1 MIYLELFSGG
11 SVARQSVKE
20 LGLPVTKWYSSE
32 INKYAIQIA
41 NDNHDDLIHLGS
53 VEGVLDKL
61 VSHKDIDVIFCGS
74 PCQGFSVAGK
84 QLNFEH
90 EQSKLFFTFLDIY
103 KAIYTAN
110 PNVKLLFE
118 NVKMKK
124 EWEQIILSKLQEI
137 NPKLKLHIIDSALV
151 SAQRRVRMYIT
162 DIEFVLPE
170 DGGIVLKDIIEC
182 GCVDRNK
189 SYCLDANYWKGGN
202 LKMYFEKSR
211 RQLVFGDGCHQVGVA
226 DLKGYDIIKRV
237 YSIHGK
243 CPTLTTMQGGHR
255 EPKILCNSASI
266 TGRRLD
272 SNGVRKDDDTSLPIV
287 QTLEVSDSGK
297 SRCLSTLTKDTVVSP
312 LPKGRYPDAYG
323 EHKLHWRKLT
333 VKECCRLQTLPDD
346 YCKSVSNSQGY
357 KMLGNGWNNETIKC
371 ILKGLTTENK
381 FGNSKKYETMERS

>member
-20 LGLPVTKWYSSE
+20 LGLPVTRWYSSE
-32 INKYAIQIA
+32 INKYPIQIA
-41 NDNHDDLIHLGS
+41 NDNHDDLIHLGG

-103 KAIYTAN
+103 KAIYNAN

-124 EWEQIILSKLQEI
+124 EREQIILSKLQEI

-162 DIEFVLPE
+162 DIEFDMPE
-170 DGGIVLKDIIEC
+170 DRGILLKDIIEC

-211 RQLVFGDGCHQVGVA
+211 RQLVFGDGCHQVGIA
-226 DLKGYDIIKRV
+226 DIKGYDIIKRV
-237 YSIHGK
+237 YSIEGK

-255 EPKILCNSASI
+255 EPKIVCGEKPLRSASI
-266 TGRRLD
+266 TGRRID

-287 QTLEVSDSGK
+287 QTLEVSDTDK
-297 SRCLSTLTKDTVVSP
+297 SRCLSTLTKDTVLSD

-323 EHKLHWRKLT
+323 EHSMRWRKLT

-371 ILKGLTTENK
+371 ILKGLTDDFK
-381 FGNSKKYETMERS
+381 WGRG

>member
-32 INKYAIQIA
+32 INKYPIQIA
-41 NDNHDDLIHLGS
+41 NDNHDDIIHLGD
-53 VEGVLDKL
+53 VRGVLDKL
-61 VSHKDIDVIFCGS
+61 VYHSEVDIIFCGS

-90 EQSKLFFTFLDIY
+90 EQSKLFFEFLKIY

-124 EWEQIILSKLQEI
+124 EWQDIILSKLQEI
-137 NPKLKLHIIDSALV
+137 NPKLSLHIIDSALV

-162 DIEFVLPE
+162 DIPFEMPE
-170 DGGIVLKDIIEC
+170 DRGIVLKDIIEC

-211 RQLVFGDGCHQVGVA
+211 RQLVFGDGCHQVGIA

-237 YSIHGK
+237 YSIEGK

-272 SNGVRKDDDTSLPIV
+272 SNGVRRDDDTSLPIV
-287 QTLEVSDSGK
+287 QTLEVSDTDK

-381 FGNSKKYETMERS
+381 FGN

>member
-20 LGLPVTKWYSSE
+20 LGLPVTRWYSSE
-32 INKYAIQIA
+32 INKYPIQIA
-41 NDNHDDLIHLGS
+41 NDNHDDLIHLGG
-53 VEGVLDKL
+53 VEGVLDRL
-61 VSHKDIDVIFCGS
+61 YSHNGIQTLKDIDVIFCGS

-103 KAIYTAN
+103 KAIYNAN

-137 NPKLKLHIIDSALV
+137 NPSLKLHIIDSALV

-162 DIEFVLPE
+162 DIEFDMPE
-170 DGGIVLKDIIEC
+170 DRGILLKDIIEC

-211 RQLVFGDGCHQVGVA
+211 RQLVFGDGCHQVGIA
-226 DLKGYDIIKRV
+226 DIKGYDIIKRV
-237 YSIHGK
+237 YSIEGK

-287 QTLEVSDSGK
+287 QTLEVSDTDK

-381 FGNSKKYETMERS
+381 FGN

>member
-20 LGLPVTKWYSSE
+20 LGLPVTRWYSSE
-32 INKYAIQIA
+32 INKYPIQIA
-41 NDNHDDLIHLGS
+41 NDNHDDLIHLGG
-53 VEGVLDKL
+53 VEGVLDRL
-61 VSHKDIDVIFCGS
+61 YSHNGIQTLKDIDVIFCGS

-103 KAIYTAN
+103 KAIYNAN

-137 NPKLKLHIIDSALV
+137 NPSLKLHIIDSALV

-162 DIEFVLPE
+162 DIEFDMPE
-170 DGGIVLKDIIEC
+170 DRGILLKDIIEC

-211 RQLVFGDGCHQVGVA
+211 RQLVFGDGCHQVGIA
-226 DLKGYDIIKRV
+226 DIKGYDIIKRV
-237 YSIHGK
+237 YSIEGK

-287 QTLEVSDSGK
+287 QTLEVSDTDK

-381 FGNSKKYETMERS
+381 FGRELA

>member
-162 DIEFVLPE
+162 DIEFDIPE
-170 DGGIVLKDIIEC
+170 DRGIILKDIIEC

-211 RQLVFGDGCHQVGVA
+211 RQLVFGDGCYQVGIA

-272 SNGVRKDDDTSLPIV
+272 SNGVRKDDDTSLPII

>member
-20 LGLPVTKWYSSE
+20 LGFPVTKWYSSE

-162 DIEFVLPE
+162 DIEFDIPE
-170 DGGIVLKDIIEC
+170 DRGIILKDIIEC

-272 SNGVRKDDDTSLPIV
+272 SNGVRKDDDTSLPII

-333 VKECCRLQTLPDD
+333 VKECCRLQTLPDN

-381 FGNSKKYETMERS
+381 FGKEKIEQKMERS

>member
-32 INKYAIQIA
+32 INKYPIQIA
-41 NDNHDDLIHLGS
+41 NDNHDDIIHLGD
-53 VEGVLDKL
+53 VRGVLDKL
-61 VSHKDIDVIFCGS
+61 VYHSEVDIIFCGS

-90 EQSKLFFTFLDIY
+90 EQSKLFFEFLKIY

-124 EWEQIILSKLQEI
+124 EWQDIILSKLQEI
-137 NPKLKLHIIDSALV
+137 NPKLSLHIIDSALV

-162 DIEFVLPE
+162 DIPFEMPE
-170 DGGIVLKDIIEC
+170 DRGIVLKDIIEC

-211 RQLVFGDGCHQVGVA
+211 RQLVFGDGCHQVVIA

-237 YSIHGK
+237 YSIEGK

-287 QTLEVSDSGK
+287 QTLEVSDTDK

-371 ILKGLTTENK
+371 ILKSLTSEFI
-381 FGNSKKYETMERS
+381 FGRELA